1 MRQIAAWMQAG
12 LSGQRGHLFPW
23 VPVALA
29 GGIGLYFALPE
40 EPPVWGLIGAALAG
54 ALVLVLSR
62 RLGVGHAP
70 LAVAAGLVAGCGNST
85 GERALSGGGI
95 GAALGAGSAPHHA
108 DNGPEAMRQ
117 RGL

>member
-62 RLGVGHAP
+62 RLGGAP
-70 LAVAAGLVAGCGNST
+70 QSFS
-85 GERALSGGGI
+85 R
-95 GAALGAGSAPHHA
+95 
-108 DNGPEAMRQ
+108 
-117 RGL
+117 